1 MQINQH
7 GKRRGGGGIYGD
19 CSGVA
24 KAQGILW
31 IRSRQRYLAELLDTV
46 IEQMPATALSYVA
59 FVCLTVCLS
68 VCLNFFFCVC
78 VLVCTWLPCKIN
90 LRLSLELETNKVGGE
105 ASDRSPC

>member
-1 MQINQH
+1 MHDRYDQH
-7 GKRRGGGGIYGD
+7 ACKSISMVKGGGGIYGD
-19 CSGVA
+19 CSGVAA

-46 IEQMPATALSYVA
+46 IEQIPATALSYVA

-78 VLVCTWLPCKIN
+78 S
-90 LRLSLELETNKVGGE
+90 SLHMAAVQ
-105 ASDRSPC
+105 D

>member
-1 MQINQH
+1 MIDMISMHANQSAWY
-7 GKRRGGGGIYGD
+7 RGIYGD

-68 VCLNFFFCVC
+68 EFFFFLCVF
-78 VLVCTWLPCKIN
+78 
-90 LRLSLELETNKVGGE
+90 
-105 ASDRSPC
+105 